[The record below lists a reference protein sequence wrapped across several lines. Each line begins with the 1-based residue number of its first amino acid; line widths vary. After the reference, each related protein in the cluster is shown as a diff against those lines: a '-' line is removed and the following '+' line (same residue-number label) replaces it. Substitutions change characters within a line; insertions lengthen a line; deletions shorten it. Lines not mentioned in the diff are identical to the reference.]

1 MIDWHKHLDDPM
13 ALIPDCDFGVL
24 PSLTEEAFGLANIEY
39 MAYGRPQVCSSN
51 GAQPE
56 YITDGREGFLI
67 SPGNTARLAEAMR
80 KLAAEPAL
88 RIRMGERAFSSF
100 SENLSWP
107 RFISR
112 LTPLYIPQ

>member
-51 GAQPE
+51 V
-56 YITDGREGFLI
+56 
-67 SPGNTARLAEAMR
+67 
-80 KLAAEPAL
+80 EPA
-88 RIRMGERAFSSF
+88 
-100 SENLSWP
+100 
-107 RFISR
+107 
-112 LTPLYIPQ
+112 